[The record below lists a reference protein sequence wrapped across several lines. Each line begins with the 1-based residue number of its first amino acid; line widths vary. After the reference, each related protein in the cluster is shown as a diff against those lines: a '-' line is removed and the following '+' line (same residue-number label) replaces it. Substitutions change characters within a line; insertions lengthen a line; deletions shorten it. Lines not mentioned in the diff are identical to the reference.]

1 MKDRYPKTPGH
12 KAVLVS
18 EHAFDI
24 LKSIQKVQPGASGD
38 LPVIFDLKDIV
49 SAVVLE
55 ASERLPDLRERAR
68 ERAFVVMHDLL
79 ANTKTS

>member
-1 MKDRYPKTPGH
+1 MKERRQRTPGH

-18 EHAFDI
+18 EQAFDI
-24 LKSIQKVQPGASGD
+24 LKSIQKIQPGTDSD

-55 ASERLPDLRERAR
+55 AADRIPDLRERAR
-68 ERAFVVMHDLL
+68 QRAFVVMHDML
-79 ANTKTS
+79 ANTKSS